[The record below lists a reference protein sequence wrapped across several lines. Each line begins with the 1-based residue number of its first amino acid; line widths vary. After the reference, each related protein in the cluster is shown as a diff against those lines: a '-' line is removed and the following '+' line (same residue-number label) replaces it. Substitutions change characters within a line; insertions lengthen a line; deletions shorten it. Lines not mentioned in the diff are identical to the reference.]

1 MIKILIV
8 NTPWYRSSKSIQ
20 KEIDEFLT
28 PSATVIKYVVGVA
41 CKRTK
46 LYVSYQ
52 DVQVP
57 NVAPPTVGKDDST
70 GEGGDVIPM
79 FTTTIG
85 EA

>member
-20 KEIDEFLT
+20 KEIDEFLN

-57 NVAPPTVGKDDST
+57 TVDKDDST
-70 GEGGDVIPM
+70 GEGGDVMTM